1 MKKKKILNFTQTQ
14 ERLIVVVVSRSEL
27 LQRIT
32 LHLDKK
38 GEVYSYVSV
47 ETWTCATILKERN

>member
-47 ETWTCATILKERN
+47 ET